1 MPPILKVK
9 PSDAVLSA
17 AALSVVVAVLSV
29 EALSV
34 VVVVLSDDVVVLPV
48 VDELPQPARQL
59 ATMAAVN
66 KILTGFFIIT
76 SLFLI

>member
-1 MPPILKVK
+1 V
-9 PSDAVLSA
+9 
-17 AALSVVVAVLSV
+17 LSVV
-29 EALSV
+29 ALSV

-48 VDELPQPARQL
+48 VDELPQPARQP